1 MLAVNV
7 TVNNSYCKR
16 VSAMK
21 YTLDGMHKAD
31 WAQVKSIYTA
41 GLKTGLAAFSLAP
54 PKWKDW
60 DSGHLSLGRIVARDT
75 QGGVVGW
82 SALAPAPDT

>member
-7 TVNNSYCKR
+7 TVKNSYCKR
-16 VSAMK
+16 VSAMN
-21 YTLDGMHKAD
+21 YTFDDMHKAD
-31 WAQVKSIYTA
+31 WAQVKSIYAA
-41 GLKTGLAAFSLAP
+41 GLKTGLAAFSSAP
-54 PKWKDW
+54 PKWQDW

-75 QGGVVGW
+75 QGRVVGW

>member
-7 TVNNSYCKR
+7 TVKNSYCKR
-16 VSAMK
+16 VSAMN
-21 YTLDGMHKAD
+21 YTLDDMHKAD
-31 WAQVKSIYTA
+31 WAQVKSIYAA
-41 GLKTGLAAFSLAP
+41 GLKTGLAAFSSAP
-54 PKWKDW
+54 PKWQDW

-75 QGGVVGW
+75 QGRVLGW